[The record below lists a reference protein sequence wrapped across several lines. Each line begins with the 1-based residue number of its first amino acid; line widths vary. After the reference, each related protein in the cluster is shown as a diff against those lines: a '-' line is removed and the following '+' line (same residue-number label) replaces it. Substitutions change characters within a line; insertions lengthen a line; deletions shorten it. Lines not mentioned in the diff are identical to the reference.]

1 MQVSSASFGT
11 RGLHDFV
18 NNRICGHVRK
28 VHVMITRTL
37 TGENIP
43 PKTGVS
49 VPTHQEESARMRI
62 MLERVAL
69 LHCCS

>member
-1 MQVSSASFGT
+1 MCFAAVLE
-11 RGLHDFV
+11 R
-18 NNRICGHVRK
+18 

-49 VPTHQEESARMRI
+49 VPTHQEESARI
-62 MLERVAL
+62 
-69 LHCCS
+69 LHCLLIATHAHTAARGGDQDNTPNREWLLIW